1 LTTLKTTDEA
11 LKFALEKKLCEL
23 SFYEF
28 FKKAWHI
35 VEPSI
40 ELSTNWHHKYLCD
53 ILQKEAERI
62 IANKPKTKDIVIN
75 IPFRSTKSLLV
86 TVMFPV
92 WSWIRNPKFRFITA
106 SYSAELSIEH
116 STRSRDIINSK
127 WFKDRWGE
135 LFHIKKDQNLKSRYE
150 NNFLGVRRATSVGG
164 TVTGQGGDF
173 LIVDDP
179 VSPQNAAS
187 EIERENANEWYRTT
201 FYSRLNNPLTGIRI
215 VIMQRIHDN
224 DLSGFL
230 LYGADSRLKY
240 QHICIPAEL
249 SDDVKPKSLEN
260 NYDKDGL
267 FWTDRFSKTILDD
280 YKQALGSYG
289 YAGQLM
295 QTPTPL
301 NSGMIKAEWLRI
313 DQNKMIDI
321 GEQTVVDFVIDP
333 AYTSNEKNDP
343 SALLAYIFKN
353 NKWQIIDCVNV
364 YKEFPELVKF
374 IPQWVQKNG
383 YSNRSRVYVE
393 PKASGKSIVQ
403 TLQKET
409 GLNVREDKPPSKDK
423 VARVQDISAALES
436 GRVSL
441 LRGKWNEEFLQQL
454 VKFPSAKHDDM
465 VDCLVMALNKNMWNN
480 AKVVYFA

>member
-1 LTTLKTTDEA
+1 MTKLTTTDNT
-11 LKFALEKKLCEL
+11 LRFALEKKLCEL

-53 ILQKEAERI
+53 LLQEEAERI

-92 WSWIRNPKFRFITA
+92 WAWVKNPKFRFITA
-106 SYSAELSIEH
+106 SYSADLSIEH
-116 STRSRDIINSK
+116 ATRSRDIINSD
-127 WFKDRWGE
+127 WFKDRWSDI
-135 LFHIKKDQNLKSRYE
+135 FHIKKDQNLKARYE

-173 LIVDDP
+173 LLVDDP
-179 VSPQNAAS
+179 VSPQHAAS

-201 FYSRLNNPLTGIRI
+201 FYSRLNNPLTGVRI

-230 LYGADSRLKY
+230 LSNSNSRLKY
-240 QHICIPAEL
+240 KHICIPAEL
-249 SDDVKPKSLEN
+249 SDDLKPKILKS
-260 NYDKDGL
+260 NYDENGL
-267 FWTDRFSKTILDD
+267 FWSDRFSRDILDD

-301 NSGMIKAEWLRI
+301 NSGMIRSDWFKI
-313 DQNKMIDI
+313 DQYKHTGDN
-321 GEQTVVDFVIDP
+321 TTVDFVIDP
-333 AYTSNEKNDP
+333 AYTANEKNDP
-343 SALLAYIFKN
+343 SALLAYTFKD

-374 IPQWVQKNG
+374 IPQWVAKNG
-383 YSNRSRVYVE
+383 YTSRSRVYVE

-403 TLQKET
+403 TLKKET

-423 VARVQDISAALES
+423 VARVQDISASLET

-441 LRGKWNEEFLQQL
+441 LKGDWNEEFLQQL
-454 VKFPSAKHDDM
+454 IKFPSAKHDDM
-465 VDCLVMALNKNMWNN
+465 VDCLVMAINKNMWNHS
-480 AKVVYFA
+480 KILYFS

>member
-1 LTTLKTTDEA
+1 MKSTTDEV
-11 LKFALEKKLCEL
+11 LRFALEKKLCEL

-28 FKKAWHI
+28 FIQAWHI

-92 WSWIRNPKFRFITA
+92 WAWIKNPKFRFITA
-106 SYSAELSIEH
+106 SYSADLSIEH
-116 STRSRDIINSK
+116 ATRSRDIINSD
-127 WFKDRWGE
+127 WFKDRWADI
-135 LFHIKKDQNLKSRYE
+135 FHIKKDQNLKARYE

-173 LIVDDP
+173 LLVDDP
-179 VSPQNAAS
+179 VSPQHAAS

-201 FYSRLNNPLTGIRI
+201 FYSRLNNPLTGVRI

-230 LYGADSRLKY
+230 LSNGNSRLKY
-240 QHICIPAEL
+240 KHICIPAEL
-249 SDDVKPKSLEN
+249 SDDLKPKILKD
-260 NYDKDGL
+260 NYDENGL
-267 FWTDRFSKTILDD
+267 FWSDRFSRDILDD

-301 NSGMIKAEWLRI
+301 NSGMIRSDWFKI
-313 DQNKMIDI
+313 DQYKHTT
-321 GEQTVVDFVIDP
+321 EQTTVDFVIDP
-333 AYTSNEKNDP
+333 AYTANEKNDP
-343 SALLAYIFKN
+343 SALLAYTFKD

-374 IPQWVQKNG
+374 IPQWVAKNG
-383 YSNRSRVYVE
+383 YTNRSRVYVE

-403 TLQKET
+403 TLKKET

-423 VARVQDISAALES
+423 VARVQDISASLET

-441 LRGKWNEEFLQQL
+441 LKGDWNEEFLQQL
-454 VKFPSAKHDDM
+454 IKFPSAKHDDM
-465 VDCLVMALNKNMWNN
+465 VDCLVMAINKNMWNHS
-480 AKVVYFA
+480 KILYFS

>member
-1 LTTLKTTDEA
+1 LETTDKA

-28 FKKAWHI
+28 FQKAWHI

-40 ELSTNWHHKYLCD
+40 KLSTNWHHKYLCD
-53 ILQKEAERI
+53 TLQEECERI
-62 IANKPKTKDIVIN
+62 IANRVKSKDIIIN
-75 IPFRSTKSLLV
+75 IPFRATKSILV

-92 WSWIRNPKFRFITA
+92 WCWIKDPKLRFITA
-106 SYSAELSIEH
+106 SYSADLSIEH
-116 STRSRDIINSK
+116 STRSRDIITSD
-127 WFKDRWGE
+127 WFKERWGE

-179 VSPQNAAS
+179 VSPQHAAS

-201 FYSRLNNPLTGIRI
+201 FYSRLNNPHTGIRI
-215 VIMQRIHDN
+215 IIMQRIHDN

-230 LYGADSRLKY
+230 LYGGDSRTKY
-240 QHICIPAEL
+240 KHICIPAEI
-249 SDDVKPKSLEN
+249 SDDVKPKKLNSF
-260 NYDKDGL
+260 YDDNGL

-301 NSGMIKAEWLRI
+301 NSGMIKSEWLKI
-313 DQNKMIDI
+313 DQYKIIDENI
-321 GEQTVVDFVIDP
+321 AVNFVIDP

-343 SALLAYIFKN
+343 SALLAYTFRD

-364 YKEFPELVKF
+364 YKEFPDLVKF
-374 IPQWVQKNG
+374 IPQWVTKNG
-383 YSNRSRVYVE
+383 YSNRSRIYVE

-423 VARVQDISAALES
+423 VARVQDISASLES

-454 VKFPSAKHDDM
+454 VKFPAAKHDDM
-465 VDCLVMALNKNMWNN
+465 VDCLVMAINKNMWNSS
-480 AKVVYFA
+480 KIVYFS

>member
-1 LTTLKTTDEA
+1 MTTTDDA

-28 FKKAWHI
+28 FIQAWHI

-92 WSWIRNPKFRFITA
+92 WAWIKNPKFRFITA
-106 SYSAELSIEH
+106 SYSADLSIEH
-116 STRSRDIINSK
+116 ATRSRDIINSD
-127 WFKDRWGE
+127 WFKDRWADI
-135 LFHIKKDQNLKSRYE
+135 FHIKKDQNLKARYE

-173 LIVDDP
+173 LLVDDP
-179 VSPQNAAS
+179 VSPQHAAS

-201 FYSRLNNPLTGIRI
+201 FYSRLNNPLTGVRI

-230 LYGADSRLKY
+230 LSNGNSRLKY
-240 QHICIPAEL
+240 KHICIPAEL
-249 SDDVKPKSLEN
+249 SDDLKPKILKD
-260 NYDKDGL
+260 NYDENGL
-267 FWTDRFSKTILDD
+267 FWSDRFSRDILDD

-301 NSGMIKAEWLRI
+301 NSGMIRSDWFKI
-313 DQNKMIDI
+313 DQYKHTT
-321 GEQTVVDFVIDP
+321 EQTTVDFVIDP
-333 AYTSNEKNDP
+333 AYTANEKNDP
-343 SALLAYIFKN
+343 SALLAYTFKD

-374 IPQWVQKNG
+374 IPQWVAKNG
-383 YSNRSRVYVE
+383 YTNRSRVYVE

-403 TLQKET
+403 TLKKET

-423 VARVQDISAALES
+423 VARVQDISASLET

-441 LRGKWNEEFLQQL
+441 LKGDWNEEFLQQL
-454 VKFPSAKHDDM
+454 IKFPSAKHDDM
-465 VDCLVMALNKNMWNN
+465 VDCLVMAINKNMWNHS
-480 AKVVYFA
+480 KILYFS

>member
-1 LTTLKTTDEA
+1 MTKLTTTDNA

-28 FKKAWHI
+28 FKQAWHV

-62 IANKPKTKDIVIN
+62 IDNKPKTKDIVIN

-92 WSWIRNPKFRFITA
+92 WAWIKNPKFRFITA

-116 STRSRDIINSK
+116 ATRSRDVINSE

-135 LFHIKKDQNLKSRYE
+135 VFHIKKDQNLKARYE

-173 LIVDDP
+173 LLVDDP
-179 VSPQNAAS
+179 VSPQHAAS
-187 EIERENANEWYRTT
+187 EVERENANEWYRTT

-230 LYGADSRLKY
+230 LSGGESRLKY
-240 QHICIPAEL
+240 KHICIPAEL
-249 SDDVKPKSLEN
+249 SDDVKPKMLKD
-260 NYDKDGL
+260 NYDENGL
-267 FWTDRFSKTILDD
+267 FWTDRFSKSILAD

-301 NSGMIKAEWLRI
+301 NSGMIRADWFKI
-313 DQNKMIDI
+313 DQFKHTT
-321 GEQTVVDFVIDP
+321 EHTTVDFVIDP
-333 AYTSNEKNDP
+333 AYTANEKNDP
-343 SALLAYIFKN
+343 SAMLAYTYKDN
-353 NKWQIIDCVNV
+353 RWQILDCINV
-364 YKEFPELVKF
+364 YKEFPDLVKF
-374 IPQWVQKNG
+374 IPQWVVKNG
-383 YSNRSRVYVE
+383 YTNRSRVYAE

-403 TLQKET
+403 TLKKET

-423 VARVQDISAALES
+423 VARVQDISASLET

-441 LRGKWNEEFLQQL
+441 LKGDWNEEFLQQL

-465 VDCLVMALNKNMWNN
+465 VDCLVMAINKHMWNN
-480 AKVVYFA
+480 SKILYFS

>member
-1 LTTLKTTDEA
+1 MTSTANDQA

-53 ILQKEAERI
+53 ILQEEAERI

-135 LFHIKKDQNLKSRYE
+135 IFHIKKDQNLKSRYE

-230 LYGADSRLKY
+230 LYGRDSRIKY
-240 QHICIPAEL
+240 RHICIPAEL
-249 SDDVKPKSLEN
+249 SDDVKPKSLESF
-260 NYDKDGL
+260 YDKNGL
-267 FWTDRFSKTILDD
+267 FWTDRFSKDILDD

-313 DQNKMIDI
+313 DQNKMIDV
-321 GEQTVVDFVIDP
+321 GEKVIVDFVIDP

-364 YKEFPELVKF
+364 RKEFPELVKF

-383 YSNRSRVYVE
+383 YSNRSRIYVE

-409 GLNVREDKPPSKDK
+409 GLNIREDKPPSKDK

-441 LRGKWNEEFLQQL
+441 LRGQWNEEFLQQL
-454 VKFPSAKHDDM
+454 VKFPAAKHDDM
-465 VDCLVMALNKNMWNN
+465 VDCLVMALNKNMWNS

>member
-1 LTTLKTTDEA
+1 MTTTDEA
-11 LKFALEKKLCEL
+11 LRFALEKKLCEL

-28 FKKAWHI
+28 FKQAWHI

-92 WSWIRNPKFRFITA
+92 WAWIKNPKFRFITA
-106 SYSAELSIEH
+106 SYSADLSIEH
-116 STRSRDIINSK
+116 ATRSRDVINSD
-127 WFKDRWGE
+127 WFKDRWGDI
-135 LFHIKKDQNLKSRYE
+135 FHIKKDQNLKARYE
-150 NNFLGVRRATSVGG
+150 NNFLGLRRATSVGG

-173 LIVDDP
+173 LLVDDP
-179 VSPQNAAS
+179 VSPQHAAS

-201 FYSRLNNPLTGIRI
+201 FYSRLNNPLTGVRI

-230 LYGADSRLKY
+230 LSNGNSRLKY
-240 QHICIPAEL
+240 KHICIPAEL
-249 SDDVKPKSLEN
+249 SDDLKPKILKD
-260 NYDKDGL
+260 NYDENGL
-267 FWTDRFSKTILDD
+267 FWSDRFSKDILDD

-301 NSGMIKAEWLRI
+301 NSGMIRSDWFKI
-313 DQNKMIDI
+313 DQYKHTT
-321 GEQTVVDFVIDP
+321 EQTVVDFVIDP
-333 AYTSNEKNDP
+333 AYTANEKNDP
-343 SALLAYIFKN
+343 SALLAYTFKD

-364 YKEFPELVKF
+364 YKEFPDLVRF
-374 IPQWVQKNG
+374 IPQWVAKNG
-383 YSNRSRVYVE
+383 YTNRSRVYVE

-403 TLQKET
+403 TLKKET

-423 VARVQDISAALES
+423 VARVQDISASLET

-441 LRGKWNEEFLQQL
+441 LKGDWNEEFIQQL
-454 VKFPSAKHDDM
+454 IKFPSGKHDDM
-465 VDCLVMALNKNMWNN
+465 VDCLVMAINKNMWNHS
-480 AKVVYFA
+480 KILYFS

>member
-1 LTTLKTTDEA
+1 MTTTDNA
-11 LKFALEKKLCEL
+11 LKFALEKKICEL

-28 FKKAWHI
+28 FKQSWHI

-53 ILQKEAERI
+53 LLQEEAERI
-62 IANKPKTKDIVIN
+62 IDNKPKTKDIVIN

-92 WSWIRNPKFRFITA
+92 WAWIKNPKFRFITA

-116 STRSRDIINSK
+116 ATRSRDVINSE
-127 WFKDRWGE
+127 WFKDRWSDV
-135 LFHIKKDQNLKSRYE
+135 FHIKRDQNLKARYE

-173 LIVDDP
+173 LLVDDP
-179 VSPQNAAS
+179 VSPQHAAS
-187 EIERENANEWYRTT
+187 EVERENANEWYRTT
-201 FYSRLNNPLTGIRI
+201 FYSRLNNPLTGVRI

-230 LYGADSRLKY
+230 LSGGESRLKY
-240 QHICIPAEL
+240 KHICIPAEL
-249 SDDVKPKSLEN
+249 SDDLKPKILKD
-260 NYDKDGL
+260 NYDEDGL
-267 FWTDRFSKTILDD
+267 FWTDRFSRSILDD

-301 NSGMIKAEWLRI
+301 NSGMIRSDWFKI
-313 DQNKMIDI
+313 DLFKHTT
-321 GEQTVVDFVIDP
+321 EHTTVDFVIDP
-333 AYTSNEKNDP
+333 AYTANEKNDP
-343 SALLAYIFKN
+343 SAMLAYTYKD

-364 YKEFPELVKF
+364 YKEFPDLVKF
-374 IPQWVQKNG
+374 IPQWVAKNG
-383 YSNRSRVYVE
+383 YTNRSRVYVE

-403 TLQKET
+403 TLKKET

-423 VARVQDISAALES
+423 VARVQDISASLET

-441 LRGKWNEEFLQQL
+441 LKGDGNEEFLQQL
-454 VKFPSAKHDDM
+454 VKVPSAKHDDM
-465 VDCLVMALNKNMWNN
+465 VDCLVMAINKHMWNN
-480 AKVVYFA
+480 SKILYFS

>member
-1 LTTLKTTDEA
+1 METTDKA

-28 FKKAWHI
+28 FQKAWHI

-40 ELSTNWHHKYLCD
+40 KLSTNWHHKYLCD
-53 ILQKEAERI
+53 TLQEECERI
-62 IANKPKTKDIVIN
+62 IANRVKSKDIIIN
-75 IPFRSTKSLLV
+75 IPFRATKSILV

-92 WSWIRNPKFRFITA
+92 WCWIKDPKLRFITA
-106 SYSAELSIEH
+106 SYSADLSIEH
-116 STRSRDIINSK
+116 STRSRDIITSD
-127 WFKDRWGE
+127 WFKERWGE

-179 VSPQNAAS
+179 VSPPHAAY

-201 FYSRLNNPLTGIRI
+201 FYSRLNNPHTGIRI
-215 VIMQRIHDN
+215 IIMQRIHDN

-230 LYGADSRLKY
+230 LYGGDSRTKY
-240 QHICIPAEL
+240 KHICIPAEI
-249 SDDVKPKSLEN
+249 SDDVKPKKLNSF
-260 NYDKDGL
+260 YDDNGL

-301 NSGMIKAEWLRI
+301 NSGMIKSEWLKI
-313 DQNKMIDI
+313 DQYKIIDDNI
-321 GEQTVVDFVIDP
+321 AVNFVIDP

-343 SALLAYIFKN
+343 SALLAYTFRD

-364 YKEFPELVKF
+364 YKEFPDLVKF
-374 IPQWVQKNG
+374 IPQWVTKNG
-383 YSNRSRVYVE
+383 YSNRSRIYVE

-423 VARVQDISAALES
+423 VARVSDISASLES

-454 VKFPSAKHDDM
+454 VKFPAAKHDDM
-465 VDCLVMALNKNMWNN
+465 VDCLVMAINKNMWNSS
-480 AKVVYFA
+480 KIVYFS